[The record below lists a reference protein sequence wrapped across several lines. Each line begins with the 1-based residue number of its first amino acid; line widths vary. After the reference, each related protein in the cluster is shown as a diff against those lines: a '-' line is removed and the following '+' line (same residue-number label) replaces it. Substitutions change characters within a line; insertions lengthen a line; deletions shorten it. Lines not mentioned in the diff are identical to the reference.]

1 VQTVE
6 TVQTPVAAAPFSD
19 AFLADPHPTY
29 ARLREEAPAARVRLP
44 NGIQVWLVTRYDDVR
59 SGLTDPRLR
68 NDRSAALPD
77 LRPFGG
83 VAEADAPATTT
94 MLDHDPPVHTRL
106 RRFVS
111 PAFTPAA
118 VEAFRPRLKAI
129 AGGLLDQ
136 LAGWDTF
143 DVVEDFAVPFIWRAT
158 AEVLGVDAGE
168 QARFRR
174 WSTEIAGKLLGRDDD
189 QLDLPVR
196 ELHALVRELV
206 QTKRA
211 RLGNDLFSR
220 LIRGRDE
227 GELTETEL
235 VAMAQLLLVAGQEGP
250 VNSIAT
256 GIFLLLRQP
265 GVRAELQRN
274 PALLP
279 GAVEEILRLEAP
291 LGLSV
296 IRWATEPVTFSGVTI
311 PAGEPI
317 MFSLLS
323 TGRDP
328 RRFACP
334 DRLDPGRSEGH
345 HLAFGWGA
353 HFCLGAALGRAEVQ
367 TAIAALLDRFPELEL
382 ATAQNEPTWRPS
394 VLGRGLRR
402 LPVRARALA
411 ERRTP

>member
-1 VQTVE
+1 VE
-6 TVQTPVAAAPFSD
+6 TPVPAAPFSD

-29 ARLREEAPAARVRLP
+29 ARLRDVAPAARATLP
-44 NGIQVWLVTRYDDVR
+44 NGIEVWLVTRYDDVR
-59 SGLTDPRLR
+59 RGLADPRLR
-68 NDRSAALPD
+68 NDRSSALPE
-77 LRPFGG
+77 LRPFGA

-94 MLDHDPPVHTRL
+94 MLDQDPPVHTRL
-106 RRFVS
+106 RRLVS

-118 VEAFRPRLKAI
+118 IEAFRPRLELI
-129 AGGLLDQ
+129 AGGLLDR
-136 LAGWDTF
+136 LAGRDTF
-143 DVVEDFAVPFIWRAT
+143 DVVEDFAVPFIWQAT
-158 AEVLGVDAGE
+158 AELLGVDVGE
-168 QARFRR
+168 RARFRR
-174 WSTEIAGKLLGRDDD
+174 WSTEIALKLLGRDDD
-189 QLDLPVR
+189 QLDRPVR

-206 QTKRA
+206 ETKRA
-211 RLGNDLFSR
+211 RPGNDLFSK
-220 LIRGRDE
+220 LVRGRDE

-250 VNSIAT
+250 ANSIAT
-256 GIFLLLRQP
+256 GIFLLLSQP
-265 GVRAELQRN
+265 DVRAELQRN
-274 PALLP
+274 PGLLP

-296 IRWATEPVTFSGVTI
+296 IRWATEPVTFSGVMI

-328 RRFACP
+328 RRFVCP
-334 DRLDPGRSEGH
+334 DRLDPGRDEGH

-367 TAIAALLDRFPELEL
+367 TAIAALLDRFPALEF
-382 ATAQNEPTWRPS
+382 ATASDELTWRPS
-394 VLGRGLRR
+394 VLGRGLCR

-411 ERRTP
+411 EKRIP